1 MYELEYIMITKY
13 LYPFLSDVD
22 VFHSRFDDRVV
33 TESLAGVVIDLEF
46 DWQREEHVCFLRDVF
61 EC

>member
-1 MYELEYIMITKY
+1 MITKY

-33 TESLAGVVIDLEF
+33 TECLAGVVVDLKF
-46 DWQREEHVCFLRDVF
+46 NRQWEEHVCFLRNVF
-61 EC
+61 ECQDVL